1 MRRKVVTSILLP
13 LFLFASL
20 GAPAANASDA
30 ASGLVTTAQYAA
42 SLDLDRKRADLHATL
57 ERQDVQ
63 DKLLALGVNPE
74 DVQQRVL
81 VMSDA
86 EVLQMSEQMDEMPAG
101 AGALELLVLLFLVF
115 VILDIAGV
123 TDVFPFIS
131 KA

>member
-1 MRRKVVTSILLP
+1 MRRKSVTSILLP

-20 GAPAANASDA
+20 LAPAANASNA

-42 SLDLDRKRADLHATL
+42 SLDLDRKRVDLHATL

-86 EVLQMSEQMDEMPAG
+86 EVLQMSEQMDQMPAG

-123 TDVFPFIS
+123 TDVFPFIN